1 MLNNPAAA
9 AMMQDARE
17 AQATAERLLDAG
29 DWRDAAEKAWRATRN
44 ATAAL
49 VLEVARVNNSGS
61 KGITAGINKLARERG
76 GEWARL
82 RQRYR
87 DVIRYL
93 YLHTDAFY
101 RGKYR
106 NDIAAR
112 AQGVANYIRRA
123 EELAA
128 GQATPPP

>member
-29 DWRDAAEKAWRATRN
+29 DWRDAAEKACLATRN
-44 ATAAL
+44 ATSAA
-49 VLEVARVNNSGS
+49 VLEVTGVNNSGS
-61 KGITAGINKLARERG
+61 TGIEAGLRQLSRQRG

-82 RQRYR
+82 REDYKQ
-87 DVIRYL
+87 VVH
-93 YLHTDAFY
+93 YLHADAFY

-106 NDIAAR
+106 NDISAR
-112 AQGVANYIRRA
+112 VRATADYIRRA
-123 EELAA
+123 EELAGA
-128 GQATPPP
+128 EGVSLTP

>member
-29 DWRDAAEKAWRATRN
+29 DWRDAAEKAWLATRN
-44 ATAAL
+44 ATSAL
-49 VLEVARVNNSGS
+49 VLEVTGVNNSGS
-61 KGITAGINKLARERG
+61 TGIEAGLRRLSRQRG

-82 RQRYR
+82 REDYKR
-87 DVIRYL
+87 VVRYL
-93 YLHTDAFY
+93 HSDAFY
-101 RGKYR
+101 RGKYQ
-106 NDIAAR
+106 NDIGDR
-112 AQGVANYIRRA
+112 VRGVADYIRRA

-128 GQATPPP
+128 GPATPPP

>member
-1 MLNNPAAA
+1 MLSNPAAA

-17 AQATAERLLDAG
+17 AQAAAERLLAAG
-29 DWRDAAEKAWRATRN
+29 DWRDAADKAWLATRN

-49 VLEVARVNNSGS
+49 ALEVTGVDHANSTRIYG
-61 KGITAGINKLARERG
+61 GISRLAKERG

-82 RQRYR
+82 RYDYNQVVR
-87 DVIRYL
+87 

-106 NDIAAR
+106 DDLGDRVRGAAD
-112 AQGVANYIRRA
+112 YIRRA
-123 EELAA
+123 EELAR
-128 GQATPPP
+128 G

>member
-1 MLNNPAAA
+1 MLNNPDAA

-17 AQATAERLLDAG
+17 AQAAAERLLNAG
-29 DWRDAAEKAWRATRN
+29 DWRDAAEKGWLATRN
-44 ATAAL
+44 ATAAA
-49 VLEVARVNNSGS
+49 VLEVTGVNNSGS

-82 RQRYR
+82 RQSYR

-93 YLHTDAFY
+93 HTDAFY
-101 RGKYR
+101 HGKHR
-106 NDIAAR
+106 NDIGDR
-112 AQGVANYIRRA
+112 VRGVASYIRRA

-128 GQATPPP
+128 APATPPP